1 MDEEQNGVMGTILG
15 LGEERMGEVMN
26 HLLKN
31 ESFVGAMQNALTG
44 GIQAKRSVDRG
55 LDRIY
60 TAVNVP
66 SLDDVASV
74 SAKLDEVEALMAQIQ
89 TRVKALKKAK
99 KDTAKP
105 AKKSSVAKKKRT
117 KKTAKKTRAKKTSE

>member
-66 SLDDVASV
+66 SLDDVANVNS
-74 SAKLDEVEALMAQIQ
+74 KLDEVEALLAQIQ

-99 KDTAKP
+99 KEAKTP
-105 AKKSSVAKKKRT
+105 KSAAKKKRT
-117 KKTAKKTRAKKTSE
+117 KKTATIKSEK